1 MEDKIIKMLYE
12 IKEHPGVHI
21 GKKSLERLAM
31 YLTGYVSCMV
41 EMTNGMTFFLI
52 DIQEYVANYY
62 NIKSDQYWVDIIR
75 FYTLSEDEAYDKFYE
90 LLDEFLKNTGDG

>member
-1 MEDKIIKMLYE
+1 MLEKIIDMLYE
-12 IKEHPGVHI
+12 IKDRPGVHI

-41 EMTNGMTFFLI
+41 EMTNEITYFLI
-52 DIQEYVANYY
+52 ELQDYVSNYY
-62 NIKSDQYWVDIIR
+62 EIDSDQYWVDIIR

-90 LLDEFLKNTGDG
+90 LLDEFIKSKKD